1 MKFKLNDTVRMLTCT
16 EWWQKGDIG
25 KIVDI
30 DDDNIPYL
38 IRFNHKCTE
47 ADCAP
52 DECGKDYEWWWAK
65 EADIELVHSLMKVE

>member
-38 IRFNHKCTE
+38 VRFDHNCTKS
-47 ADCAP
+47 DCAP
-52 DECGKDYEWWWAK
+52 DECDKDYEWWWAK
-65 EADIELVHSLMKVE
+65 ETDIELVRSLMKVE